1 MRPLERGVKRCFEP
15 LLIGGL
21 RPKSKTW
28 LALLWFHWDLV
39 TRVLHLIRGVISLPL
54 FWFCVTLTAKSCFH
68 AKSKMLRWIQV
79 PHLISIAWENFAEMQ
94 FCELVAAVADLIR
107 LLSKRH
113 RITEVP
119 MKTSQCFC
127 DGVVRY
133 IFFIFHRALLCK
145 VPFVALRAGLASMPS
160 RLKLCRPVIQVH
172 TYSKTFKE
180 KRAVSS
186 LASSS
191 FPICNNSRFTYTN
204 IRIRGILANSF
215 RITDKYRQV
224 TKPSIHHHLITSN
237 QISCANYDK
246 KLIGNG
252 PTECLRQ
259 STHSYPNP
267 HETTETG

>member
-1 MRPLERGVKRCFEP
+1 
-15 LLIGGL
+15 
-21 RPKSKTW
+21 
-28 LALLWFHWDLV
+28 
-39 TRVLHLIRGVISLPL
+39 
-54 FWFCVTLTAKSCFH
+54 
-68 AKSKMLRWIQV
+68 
-79 PHLISIAWENFAEMQ
+79 MQ

-113 RITEVP
+113 RITEVL

-145 VPFVALRAGLASMPS
+145 VSFVALRAGLASMPS